1 MTVFVDANIP
11 MYAAGAPHPAKKP
24 CIAFLRKVAGGKIDA
39 ATDVE
44 VFQEILH
51 RFNAIGRRED
61 GFRLFDLFSR
71 LMQVVLP
78 IERQDVVAARNV
90 LAQYGSLNARD
101 AIHAAVMARR
111 GIRQIYS
118 YDRHFDG
125 IAGIERKEP

>member
-11 MYAAGAPHPAKKP
+11 MYAAGSAHPAKKP
-24 CIAFLRKVAGGKIDA
+24 CIAFLRKVAAGKMEA
-39 ATDVE
+39 ATDAE

-51 RFNAIGRRED
+51 RFAAIERRED

-71 LMQVVLP
+71 VMQVVLP

-111 GIRQIYS
+111 GIRRIYS
-118 YDRHFDG
+118 YDAHFDG